1 MVLSIGVM
9 LDAVQQDISSLVA
22 YTEVLAPRIELCR
35 GDSAE
40 GSGRGRPIGV
50 RGPAR
55 KVILQVVNEALVV
68 DYILAFSPRSRA
80 E

>member
-40 GSGRGRPIGV
+40 GSGRGRPVGV
-50 RGPAR
+50 RCPAP
-55 KVILQVVNEALVV
+55 KVILQVVSKTLVV
-68 DYILAFSPRSRA
+68 DRMSAFSPRSRA

>member
-1 MVLSIGVM
+1 MVSSIGVM

-22 YTEVLAPRIELCR
+22 YTEVLASWVEFCR

-40 GSGRGRPIGV
+40 GSGRGRPVGV
-50 RGPAR
+50 CGPAP
-55 KVILQVVNEALVV
+55 KVILQVVSKTLVV
-68 DYILAFSPRSRA
+68 DCILAFAPRSRA